1 MNLPNAL
8 TLGRFF
14 MTAIMMIL
22 LASTLPFART
32 LALLVFGLAALT
44 DAFDGH
50 LARTRYGVTPF
61 GELMDPLADKVLVCA
76 AFVALVEIPAPGT
89 ARPLVPAWAVVL
101 MISREFLV
109 TGLRLL
115 AAGEGRRIPAGPWGK
130 HKTIWQMVTLTI
142 LLLGL
147 ALLEDILPALKM
159 EAKRLQ
165 VVFPVI
171 SDVLVLAATA
181 ITALSGIFYFMEHRD
196 LLHTRG
202 GPPAWTRED
211 PPSDRA
217 G

>member
-8 TLGRFF
+8 TLGRFV

-22 LASTLPFART
+22 LASTFPFART

-147 ALLEDILPALKM
+147 ALLEDILPALNISS
-159 EAKRLQ
+159 RRW
-165 VVFPVI
+165 VPFFTPVAYL
-171 SDVLVLAATA
+171 LVIATAA
-181 ITALSGIFYFMEHRD
+181 ITALSGVLYFRDHRD
-196 LLHTRG
+196 LLG
-202 GPPAWTRED
+202 
-211 PPSDRA
+211 A
-217 G
+217 GLRRD